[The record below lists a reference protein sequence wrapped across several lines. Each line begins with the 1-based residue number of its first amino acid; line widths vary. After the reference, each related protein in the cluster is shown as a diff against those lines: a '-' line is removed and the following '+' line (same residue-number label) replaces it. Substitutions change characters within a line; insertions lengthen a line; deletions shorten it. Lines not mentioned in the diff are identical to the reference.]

1 MKSLVS
7 ELQMLLDETAEQLSC
22 PDSDVPRAIGTLALG
37 LQSFK
42 ELQLSEV
49 WESVIES
56 CRDHKIRALVHQDPL
71 TERAF
76 RQPRGYQGDAE
87 LLDMIYARSWNG
99 IVTSPVS
106 QLGERVF
113 SYTVERCAP
122 AAVRY
127 RCGLLASEIDRTC
140 DRISDAHILSVAC
153 GHLRELHRCSSLQS
167 KRIGRFVGLD
177 QDPLS
182 IAAVNQNFSNLGV
195 EAVTGSIKLL
205 FGGDLGRQR
214 FDFIY
219 TAGLFDYLGDELAQ
233 RLIGRMFRM
242 LRPGGR
248 LLVANFRT
256 GIPDAGYMEAFM
268 DWKLIYRD
276 EEDMRRLCVD
286 IPEEVMCT
294 KRAFCDE
301 ACSLVFLQLDRD

>member
-1 MKSLVS
+1 MRSLVC
-7 ELQMLLDETAEQLSC
+7 ELQMLLDETADQLRCSS
-22 PDSDVPRAIGTLALG
+22 PDVPRAVGTLALA
-37 LQSFK
+37 LQSLR
-42 ELQLSEV
+42 EQQSPEV
-49 WESVIES
+49 WRSAIES
-56 CRDHKIRALVHQDPL
+56 CRAHSLCALVHQDPL

-87 LLDMIYARSWNG
+87 LLDMIYERSWNG

-122 AAVRY
+122 AAVRS

-140 DRISDAHILSVAC
+140 DRISGAHILSVAC
-153 GHLRELHRCSSLQS
+153 GHLRELHQCSSLQS

-182 IAAVNQNFSNLGV
+182 IEVVNQHFSNFRV
-195 EAVTGSIKLL
+195 ETLTGSIKLL

-214 FDFIY
+214 FDYIY
-219 TAGLFDYLGDELAQ
+219 SAGLFDYLGDALAK
-233 RLIGRMFRM
+233 RLIERMFRM

-256 GIPDAGYMEAFM
+256 GIQDAGYMETFM
-268 DWKLIYRD
+268 DWSLIYRD
-276 EEDMRRLCVD
+276 EADMRRLCVD
-286 IPEEVMCT
+286 ISEEVMCT
-294 KRAFCDE
+294 KRVFCDE
-301 ACSLVFLQLDRD
+301 ACSLVFPQLDRG

>member
-1 MKSLVS
+1 MKSLVG

-37 LQSFK
+37 LQSFR

-56 CRDHKIRALVHQDPL
+56 CREHKIRALVHQDPL

-106 QLGERVF
+106 QLGKRVF

-122 AAVRY
+122 AAVRS
-127 RCGLLASEIDRTC
+127 RCCLLTSEIDRTC

-153 GHLRELHRCSSLQS
+153 GHLRELHRCGSLQS

-182 IAAVNQNFSNLGV
+182 IAAVNQNISNLGV
-195 EAVTGSIKLL
+195 ETLTGSIKLL

-219 TAGLFDYLGDELAQ
+219 SAGLFDYLGDELAQ

-256 GIPDAGYMEAFM
+256 GIPDAGYMEVFM
-268 DWKLIYRD
+268 DWNLIYRN

-294 KRAFCDE
+294 KRVFCDE
-301 ACSLVFLQLDRD
+301 ACSLVFLQLDRS